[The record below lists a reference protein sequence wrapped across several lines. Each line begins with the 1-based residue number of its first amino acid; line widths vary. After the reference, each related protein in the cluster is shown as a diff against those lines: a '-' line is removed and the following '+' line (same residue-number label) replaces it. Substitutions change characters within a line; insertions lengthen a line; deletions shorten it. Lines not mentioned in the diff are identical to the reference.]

1 MYTGKFQKNPI
12 QHFEGQS
19 FLTQDDFRYENYRKI
34 NTDFDRFWLYCV
46 FIDGLKLVIVLY
58 TCFHFVPILR
68 KIWHFSIFYFAMVKL
83 NLFCVLFP
91 VSHDGFLQ
99 DDCNNQKASKINWMD
114 IKDGYLRVKK

>member
-1 MYTGKFQKNPI
+1 MF
-12 QHFEGQS
+12 
-19 FLTQDDFRYENYRKI
+19 
-34 NTDFDRFWLYCV
+34 

-99 DDCNNQKASKINWMD
+99 DDCNNQKASKNQLDGYQRWIFEGQKMINWTKSNSNTSVFQVTRTELSWIIMNY
-114 IKDGYLRVKK
+114 IVRF